1 MKDINP
7 GRENQRNGLEQ
18 IPGNRHSGA
27 SQLFFAPSPAL
38 RGVIS
43 HYTVQLRCDYEQAQ
57 GRPLTIIPD
66 ASGCLVFTVAGDAVE
81 QCFWGPNVST
91 QDVERDFDK
100 ITLRLLVEFLP
111 GGAFGLFGALPLS
124 ELQNNLYAL
133 DAIDPSLDRLFL
145 PIVEQY
151 HASYP
156 ELLRA
161 VDAMLARRLGTVKKS
176 GLISQVLATAS
187 AANGILRLHDLAGM
201 TSYSGR
207 HINRLCQERVGVS
220 YKSLARILRVN
231 EACRRINHG
240 AESLTTLSYE
250 LGYFDQ
256 AHFTTDFKILCGVTP
271 SVYQRNL
278 SHFYNEETKLC
289 VNLPGRYVQGG

>member
-1 MKDINP
+1 MQ
-7 GRENQRNGLEQ
+7 E

-27 SQLFFAPSPAL
+27 MQLFFIPSPEL

-66 ASGCLVFTVAGDAVE
+66 ASGCLVFTVAEDAVE
-81 QCFWGPNVST
+81 QCFWGPNINT

-111 GGAFGLFGALPLS
+111 GGAFGLFGTIPLF
-124 ELQNNLYAL
+124 ELQNNLYAV

-145 PIVEQY
+145 PVVEQ
-151 HASYP
+151 HRASFP
-156 ELLRA
+156 DLLRA
-161 VDAMLARRLGTVKKS
+161 VDAALARRLGTVKKNN
-176 GLISQVLATAS
+176 LTSQALAAAS
-187 AANGILRLHDLAGM
+187 AANGALRLHDLSEM
-201 TSYSGR
+201 TSYSAR
-207 HINRLCQERVGVS
+207 HINRQCRERIGVS
-220 YKSLARILRVN
+220 FKSLTRVLRVN
-231 EACRRINHG
+231 EACRRINRG
-240 AESLTTLSYE
+240 VKNLTALSYE
-250 LGYFDQ
+250 LGYYDQ
-256 AHFTTDFKILCGVTP
+256 AHFTTDFRMLCGVTP
-271 SVYQRNL
+271 SAYQRDL